1 MSFWIDLLPPQT
13 LTQVNSPEK
22 KRFRRLHTK
31 TRLARFAAIYLMI
44 AQLGFAGCQ
53 VSSRQSL
60 EWLPNTSQQ
69 QASKSTKGTSGSNQA
84 LEAAPIPSLENAD
97 YETSYFAPQPRTLE
111 VGQPAFE
118 PDAFVRAANFETPA
132 IVSSA
137 EPTLTASTLTQIG
150 DSTNLTHPETEA
162 QITLESDAPQPV
174 LEEQFGEYLTVESA
188 TPSTGSTD
196 STDSTSGETADLASV
211 VETSDAPIPSITV
224 EVPWSSGFPENLDGM
239 NNLPRDAWPLS
250 LDEAIQLAFENTTV
264 LRSLGVQILTNPEGT
279 PSAFDP
285 WIVSSDPRSGA
296 DAALANFD
304 ANLNADINYAN
315 NDDVFNSSV
324 LAGGA
329 NQVQQDLVNSSLAWQ
344 KFGSTGTQYSVTGQI
359 DYDANTRPSNLF
371 PSVYTTLVEAEVRQP
386 LLQGRG
392 REFNSIA
399 GPTSRV
405 DRQGGTGILIAQANI
420 DVSVVQFE
428 RNVTSFVD
436 DIISA
441 YWTLHLA
448 YQNVLIAR
456 ESFKQAEKTWLAA
469 QARNTTGLEGGEAYR
484 EALAREQRD
493 RTEVELL
500 EAIHNTGQSGAP
512 GLLQADAQLRL
523 LLNLPSDGQTL
534 IYPIDDPIASAT
546 VFDTESLKQ
555 SAIAKRVEVREQ
567 NIRVERDQMQLLAA
581 NNFLLPRL
589 DAVAVYRN
597 NGFGDTFDSGSAAGL
612 QSAVDVAAN
621 GLYDEWEIGLQYNMT
636 LGARRAKA
644 GIRNSRLR
652 LRRSRQLLKEI
663 ETRIHF
669 DVETA
674 LRSASRS
681 ELTFA
686 AARRLKDA
694 ARESYE
700 SHQAAFQSDLTTIDE
715 LLRSQQRFADA
726 QRTYNRQL
734 IDRTLAIEGIF
745 RETGSL
751 LEMHGVKSECQSCD
765 SPLLSN
771 VSTIR

>member
-1 MSFWIDLLPPQT
+1 MPRKTHLNWLRRRPIFTLAAAFCACCLLT
-13 LTQVNSPEK
+13 GCK
-22 KRFRRLHTK
+22 
-31 TRLARFAAIYLMI
+31 
-44 AQLGFAGCQ
+44 LGSDWS
-53 VSSRQSL
+53 VR
-60 EWLPNTSQQ
+60 WLPASTQQ
-69 QASKSTKGTSGSNQA
+69 EAIDSVVGSLDSTT
-84 LEAAPIPSLENAD
+84 AAPVASV
-97 YETSYFAPQPRTLE
+97 PQLE
-111 VGQPAFE
+111 VPNFE
-118 PDAFVRAANFETPA
+118 PTGAGLATSMLDDDQANDLNDAPRPA
-132 IVSSA
+132 I
-137 EPTLTASTLTQIG
+137 EPDLNEGLT
-150 DSTNLTHPETEA
+150 D
-162 QITLESDAPQPV
+162 
-174 LEEQFGEYLTVESA
+174 ESA
-188 TPSTGSTD
+188 TPTQSDPSTEIQDAPTPS
-196 STDSTSGETADLASV
+196 LV
-211 VETSDAPIPSITV
+211 VEL
-224 EVPWSSGFPENLDGM
+224 PWSSGFPENLEGM
-239 NNLPRDAWPLS
+239 DDLPRDAWPLS
-250 LDEAIQLAFENTTV
+250 LDEAIQLAFENTTI
-264 LRSLGVQILTNPEGT
+264 LRSLGVQILNNPEGT

-304 ANLNADINYAN
+304 ANMNADINYAN
-315 NDDVFNSSV
+315 NDDVFNSSI

-329 NQVQQDLVNSSLAWQ
+329 NVVQQDLVNSSLAWQ
-344 KFGSTGTQYSVTGQI
+344 KFSSTGALYSLTGEI
-359 DYDANTRPSNLF
+359 NYDANTRPSNLF
-371 PSVYTTLVEAEVRQP
+371 PSVYTTLIEAEVRQP

-392 REFNSIA
+392 REFNSVA
-399 GPTSRV
+399 GPNSRV
-405 DRQGGTGILIAQANI
+405 DRQGSTGILIAQANI

-428 RNVTSFVD
+428 RDVTSFVD

-441 YWTLHLA
+441 YWALHLA
-448 YQNVLIAR
+448 YQNVEIAR
-456 ESFKQAEKTWLAA
+456 TSFEQAERTWLAT
-469 QARNTTGLEGGEAYR
+469 RSKKTTGLEGGEAYR

-500 EAIHNTGQSGAP
+500 ESIHNTGQSGAI

-534 IYPIDDPIASAT
+534 LFPIDDPIVST
-546 VFDTESLKQ
+546 TIFDRESLKQ
-555 SAIAKRVEVREQ
+555 AAIVKRVEVREQ

-597 NGFGDTFDSGSAAGL
+597 NGFGDTFDSGGAAGL
-612 QSAVDVAAN
+612 QSALDVAAD
-621 GLYDEWEIGLQYNMT
+621 GLFDEWEIGLQYNMT
-636 LGARRAKA
+636 LGTRRARA
-644 GIRNSRLR
+644 GVRNSRLT

-663 ETRIHF
+663 ENRVHF

-686 AARRLKDA
+686 AARRLKNA

-700 SHQAAFQSDLTTIDE
+700 SHQAAYQSDLTTIDE

-726 QRTYNRQL
+726 QRTFNRQL